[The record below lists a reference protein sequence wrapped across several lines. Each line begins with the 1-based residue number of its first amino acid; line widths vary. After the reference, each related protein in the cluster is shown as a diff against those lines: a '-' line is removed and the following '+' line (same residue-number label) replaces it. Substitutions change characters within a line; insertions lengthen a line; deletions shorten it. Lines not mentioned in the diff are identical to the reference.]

1 MGYLKSR
8 STGIA
13 CAVGLFLLTSA
24 GCHRHRKSTSA
35 PKSEEFAGQLRPL
48 VANGQIPGMHT
59 PALADYLP
67 LVQTFYDDRNFEV
80 AWVNPKGR
88 GEEPS
93 PQAAIFI
100 QAFEQSPEK
109 GLNPQDY
116 DADLWP
122 ARIKKLNDGNPGD
135 VAQFDGAMTVCVMRY
150 LSDLH
155 IGRVN
160 PTHFNFDINNQ
171 GKKYDLPE
179 FLSDNV
185 VDSDNVPGLIHS
197 VEPDNDVYRG
207 TENALIHYLALARQ
221 QAATPALQQPLPT
234 VNKPLAAGAQYS
246 AVDPLAWHLALEGDL
261 PAQDAPPLP
270 AAALPPA
277 AAPARGAKT
286 RFSAAFHRKASR
298 PQSAAQLAQTQ
309 PVPTQTIRPANTSYT
324 RQLATAVQHFQAHHG
339 IPADG
344 KLNSSTIAALNLPLT
359 VRVNQLGDSL
369 ERWRWLPDP
378 YINAPLMVNLPEFVL
393 RGYSADGPNH
403 TRDFTMKVVVGKVV
417 GEHQTPV
424 FTHMMK
430 FLIFRPYWNLPDS
443 IIKKELSK
451 HLDKKGIG
459 YLSQHNFETV
469 DRKGNPV
476 KATVGEVEHG
486 NVVVREKPGPTN
498 SLGLVKFMFPN
509 QYDIYLHSTPTPELF
524 NRSRRDFS
532 HGCIRVQQPDQ
543 LAVWAL
549 HNTPGDWDLQK
560 VQDAMLSGPDSH
572 TVSLKQ
578 PIPIVIFYVSA
589 NIGDD
594 GQVQFFPD
602 LYDYDKQLEQVLA
615 KGRPY
620 PTQQQAVTPNNTS
633 GDTT

>member
-1 MGYLKSR
+1 MGYIKFR
-8 STGIA
+8 SAAIA
-13 CAVGLFLLTSA
+13 CAVGIFLLTSA

-35 PKSEEFAGQLRPL
+35 PKSKEFAGQLRPL
-48 VANGQIPGMHT
+48 IASGQIPGMHI
-59 PALADYLP
+59 PALADYQP

-80 AWVNPKGR
+80 AWVIPKGR
-88 GEEPS
+88 TEQPS

-100 QAFEQSPEK
+100 QAFQQSPEK
-109 GLNPQDY
+109 GLIPQDY

-122 ARIKKLNDGNPGD
+122 ARLKKLDAGNPD
-135 VAQFDGAMTVCVMRY
+135 NVAQFDVAMTLCVMRY

-155 IGRVN
+155 VGRVN
-160 PTHFNFDINNQ
+160 PTHFNFDIDNR

-179 FLSDNV
+179 FISDNA

-197 VEPDNDVYRG
+197 VEPDNAMYRA
-207 TENALIHYLALARQ
+207 TESALIHYLALAKQ
-221 QAATPALQQPLPT
+221 QAATPALQQPLLS
-234 VNKPLAAGAQYS
+234 VNKPLSAGAQYP
-246 AVDPLAWHLALEGDL
+246 AADPLAWHLALEGDL
-261 PAQDAPPLP
+261 PAQAAPPLS
-270 AAALPPA
+270 
-277 AAPARGAKT
+277 APAPPPVANPSKTAKI
-286 RFSAAFHRKASR
+286 RFSTAFHRKGQQPPPS
-298 PQSAAQLAQTQ
+298 PQQGAQEQ
-309 PVPTQTIRPANTSYT
+309 PARAPNTVYT
-324 RQLATAVQHFQAHHG
+324 RQLATAVQHFQTHHG
-339 IPADG
+339 IVPDG
-344 KLNSSTIAALNLPLT
+344 KLNATTIAALNLPLT
-359 VRVNQLGDSL
+359 VRVAQLSDSL

-393 RGYSADGPNH
+393 RGYNSDAPNH
-403 TRDFTMKVVVGKVV
+403 SRDFTMKVVVGKVV

-443 IIKKELSK
+443 IIKKELSE
-451 HLDKKGIG
+451 HLDKSGVG
-459 YLSQHNFETV
+459 YLDKHNFETV

-476 KATVGEVEHG
+476 KATVEEVEHG

-498 SLGLVKFMFPN
+498 SLGLIKFMFPN

-543 LAVWAL
+543 LAVWVL
-549 HNTPGDWDLQK
+549 HNTPGDWNLEK
-560 VQDAMLSGPDSH
+560 VQEAMLSGPDSH
-572 TVSLKQ
+572 TISLKQ
-578 PIPIVIFYVSA
+578 PIPIVIFYMSA

-602 LYDYDKQLEQVLA
+602 LYGYDKQLEQVLS

-620 PTQQQAVTPNNTS
+620 PTQQQAVTPNNTP